1 VGEGEKM
8 PKRDNEKFTRIQ
20 IHIPKEELKM
30 FDEKILEWNTIPRKL
45 LIEKIVRDYIKE
57 INRR

>member
-1 VGEGEKM
+1 M